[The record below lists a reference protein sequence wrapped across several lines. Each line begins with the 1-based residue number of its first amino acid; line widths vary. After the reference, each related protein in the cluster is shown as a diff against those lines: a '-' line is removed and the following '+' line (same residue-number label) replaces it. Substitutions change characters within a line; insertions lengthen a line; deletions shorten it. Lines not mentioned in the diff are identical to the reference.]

1 MMSHTTFIRKQ
12 SNEYQQ
18 TTIKL
23 KNLETTLEHQ
33 QIIQSNR
40 IIPKQYQCKLL
51 KTFDTSLTER
61 FNQEHSNLFFQ
72 QLDCAITSNSINVE
86 LLKARLT
93 SIVIQTEQELSTLCL
108 SQGEVSTLY
117 IEFLKESKIEDR
129 IPIPVLRAKIGS
141 NKTTTASPTT
151 AQPKRKRPKRKLSA
165 KAPEPKKCR
174 TEDHFLCPGP
184 QHSQQQ
190 S

>member
-1 MMSHTTFIRKQ
+1 MTSHTTFIRKQ

-23 KNLETTLEHQ
+23 KDLETTLEHQ

-51 KTFDTSLTER
+51 KSFDTSITER

-86 LLKARLT
+86 LLIT
-93 SIVIQTEQELSTLCL
+93 SIVVRSHTYSSTTSQTWQQQDHNCISYHSSTKKRKAKK
-108 SQGEVSTLY
+108 EVQC
-117 IEFLKESKIEDR
+117 E
-129 IPIPVLRAKIGS
+129 
-141 NKTTTASPTT
+141 SPTT
-151 AQPKRKRPKRKLSA
+151 KEK
-165 KAPEPKKCR
+165 
-174 TEDHFLCPGP
+174 
-184 QHSQQQ
+184 
-190 S
+190 